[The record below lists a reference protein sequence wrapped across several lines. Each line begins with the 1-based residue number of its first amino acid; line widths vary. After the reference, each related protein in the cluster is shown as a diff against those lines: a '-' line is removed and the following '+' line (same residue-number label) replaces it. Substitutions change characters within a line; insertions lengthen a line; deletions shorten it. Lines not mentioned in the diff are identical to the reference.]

1 MRCDPSRPII
11 RIRSTAKMQGGY
23 VMFIQTDEAGK
34 FARGFA
40 ADAYDQKT
48 ARERIERAGMAD
60 GSFAGNMPYPV
71 DDIVRSRADGL
82 VY

>member
-23 VMFIQTDEAGK
+23 VMFIQIDEAGK
-34 FARGFA
+34 FSGGLA
-40 ADAYDQKT
+40 ADADNKQA